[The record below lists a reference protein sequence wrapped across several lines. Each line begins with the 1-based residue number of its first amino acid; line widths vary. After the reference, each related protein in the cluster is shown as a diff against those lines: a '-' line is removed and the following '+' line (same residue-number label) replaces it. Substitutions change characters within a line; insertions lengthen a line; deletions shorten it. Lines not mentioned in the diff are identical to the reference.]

1 MGPIQ
6 SLFQMKKTCSIIY
19 EAVGNVNP
27 DWIFNDVKELI
38 VDFKILC
45 YYVVLE
51 YDILDNMGLFF
62 RFKEVLYFK
71 AIY

>member
-1 MGPIQ
+1 MFYH
-6 SLFQMKKTCSIIY
+6 LL

-27 DWIFNDVKELI
+27 DWIFNDVQELI

-51 YDILDNMGLFF
+51 YDILDNIWDIFF
-62 RFKEVLYFK
+62 RFKGSLIF
-71 AIY
+71 

>member
-6 SLFQMKKTCSIIY
+6 ILFQTKKSAIIY

-27 DWIFNDVKELI
+27 DWIFNDVQELI

-51 YDILDNMGLFF
+51 YDILDNMGHFF
-62 RFKEVLYFK
+62 Q
-71 AIY
+71 I

>member
-6 SLFQMKKTCSIIY
+6 SLFQMKKTCSIIWM
-19 EAVGNVNP
+19 VQLGNVNP
-27 DWIFNDVKELI
+27 GRIFNDVQELI

-51 YDILDNMGLFF
+51 YDICDNMGHFF
-62 RFKEVLYFK
+62 Q
-71 AIY
+71 I